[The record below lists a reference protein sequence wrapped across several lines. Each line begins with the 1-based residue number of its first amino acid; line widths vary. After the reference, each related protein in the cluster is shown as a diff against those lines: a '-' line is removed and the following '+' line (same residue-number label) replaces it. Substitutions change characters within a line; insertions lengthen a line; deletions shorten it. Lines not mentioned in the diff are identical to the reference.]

1 MKKLLIVVPK
11 GSILNSYLR
20 KYHVY
25 GKITERNGSVYY
37 KETGISNPMETISY
51 LIATFMLFDFSITC
65 NYGDYTFRV
74 RS

>member
-1 MKKLLIVVPK
+1 MKNLCIIVPK
-11 GSILNSYLR
+11 GSLLDFYVR

-37 KETGISNPMETISY
+37 KETDISNPLETISY
-51 LIATFMLFDFSITC
+51 LIVTFKLFDFSINC